1 MSEIHESLTVI
12 CPFDQVPAAAAAYVS
27 SLPIEDGLPTVAL
40 RVKAGDV
47 IVERRA
53 DLVLKHVRSLAG
65 YEIMEIKWRPHDGG
79 LYPIFRGTLSVEDVT
94 GNYCRIDL
102 DGSYV
107 PPLGVAG
114 AVFDSVLGH
123 RIAVAAARELLD
135 EIKIGFELAFQS
147 SRVLHTVFSRRR

>member
-1 MSEIHESLTVI
+1 MSEIHESLTVL
-12 CPFDQVPAAAAAYVS
+12 CPFDQVPAAAAAYLA

-40 RVKAGDV
+40 RVKVGDL

-53 DLVLKHVRSLAG
+53 DLVLKHVRSYAG
-65 YEIMEIKWRPHDGG
+65 YEVMEMKWRPHDGG

-123 RIAVAAARELLD
+123 RIALAAARELLD
-135 EIKIGFELAFQS
+135 EIKLGLELAFQTGATIAPAGP
-147 SRVLHTVFSRRR
+147 R